1 MMSYGIMGVTTTPE
15 IGHHRQPWVRT
26 TTLQEWMEYQKAVSY
41 YAKALTFPT
50 KSLSA
55 FAGLAYTYHLMVFFL
70 ILSHL
75 LFHTIFVTV
84 MLSCHTK
91 MYLYRL
97 EVVDDFEAA
106 INYYHKVCPFD
117 HFNFINSSLAHS

>member
-1 MMSYGIMGVTTTPE
+1 MCTIVFVLRIFSDGPIFIPNFHGLTIYYLN
-15 IGHHRQPWVRT
+15 R
-26 TTLQEWMEYQKAVSY
+26 EYQKAVSY

-55 FAGLAYTYHLMVFFL
+55 FAGLAYTYHLLVFFL
-70 ILSHL
+70 ILFHL

-97 EVVDDFEAA
+97 EVV
-106 INYYHKVCPFD
+106 VW
-117 HFNFINSSLAHS
+117 

>member
-55 FAGLAYTYHLMVFFL
+55 FAGLAYTYHLM
-70 ILSHL
+70 
-75 LFHTIFVTV
+75 
-84 MLSCHTK
+84 
-91 MYLYRL
+91 
-97 EVVDDFEAA
+97 DDFEAA
-106 INYYHKVCPFD
+106 INYYHKALWLKPDDQFCTDMLTYALESICQITARRKPGRGLLTATGGVTC
-117 HFNFINSSLAHS
+117 